1 MFRDLGRVHIVSFA
15 VGIVGLAVG
24 ITGIV
29 LAIVFGTAQST
40 CTTPSPPPVCPTCP
54 TQTAQCNTNLFS
66 ISTQVNNLKWNDD
79 YNNTNSPAYID
90 AVKNITSALTAT
102 LNTGLN
108 TASSSGFYR
117 VLAVSTTNNVNV
129 QISALR
135 QGSDNSVVAIG
146 NGAISSTSDLGQMP
160 TDKNVNSVITSD
172 NTTYSDVTTAPQ
184 ACDKTIIQSDCPS
197 TVAPVTCS
205 TMPMPTTQPLV
216 TSTAPEVTTTVAQ
229 TTTAPIV
236 TTANTTTQGVTTTA
250 GVTTTVTR
258 AQNSTLAATTTAPST
273 NTTTQGVTTTVGK
286 TTTVTTAQ
294 NSTWAATTTASNT
307 TTQPVVT
314 TSTSTQGISTT
325 TAQATPSS
333 SVIPTTTQTTQRPTS
348 TGIPSTVSTSQ
359 GTSSTSPI
367 PSTTQTS
374 SSAPSTYT
382 SNFTPSPTTTLL
394 TSTIAPSTQGVPTS
408 TSPSTTG
415 ATSTAS
421 PSTITSSAP
430 TSQSH
435 SPSSTMTSTVPVTST
450 FASTTTTVPITV
462 APGQCY
468 CQSNVAVAFE
478 LTSGTSDLDLDIQNF
493 IANYLFFYSGAPY
506 ILGDLTDN
514 RTAISLVPFPNDDT
528 LSDLM
533 TYGAEQTPSGI
544 SAALDTFN
552 ILARGN
558 AVISDAFNIIPNIT
572 RKGYQGFVIL
582 VANSDESVQASVDS
596 ATNLKAQGFNVITVA
611 FKSSGKF
618 DVLASQPSYNY
629 TIVQD
634 ADKRYVA
641 TLIGNVLNTTYCN
654 NLAASSTTMTSGV
667 YSSTVT
673 VTTQGSSSQA
683 PSSTVT
689 VPTTGTT
696 SGAASTTGSIT
707 STQQATSTSS
717 VITTGSTSAPQSSTA
732 VSSTTTSPST
742 TTGSTPA
749 PQSSTVASTTT
760 VSPYT
765 TTECICTTVSNTFG
779 TSTTQG
785 LTSSSAQST
794 ASTGVSTVA
803 SSTTIP
809 QGSSSS
815 SPQSPT
821 SAQPAQSSSTSAA
834 TVTVSSSQSP
844 TSSPAQQSSTPAGSS
859 TVTVQQSSS
868 FQSPQSTTQ
877 IGSSTTVPSTQAPS
891 STSGGPTTTQ
901 ICPNQQTVFKG
912 QVGVIY
918 EMLPASTQ
926 QNAINAFVENVL
938 LNSNF
943 YGLALDN
950 LTHDN
955 RTLVTAIP
963 YPTTDKYNVQG
974 YGSARSVD
982 EFRNQVIAFNGMIQ
996 PISQSSSISDAL
1008 LYVTTSLPA
1017 GGVKS
1022 SLIIVGNSA
1031 AMIDNIAPILT
1042 NQLRSDFDIYTV
1054 GVGSGAVDLSPLSSG
1069 TGFSFTGDTQQVA
1082 DQIGLKMAS
1091 SNPSVYCPPPVPSTA
1106 APSTSTAVPTTTVP
1120 VTTTIATTTRVTT
1133 VRPTVGPCQCTG
1145 RWVYNGDLAIAFEN
1159 IKTNGSQSVANFLS
1173 NTLLK
1178 NPDSYGLTND
1188 VNGNQPSQLTLIPY
1202 PDSNTYPTYPYGW
1215 IRSVN
1220 DIGNYIDAISP
1231 LPLATP
1237 DPQISDALTF
1247 ISAQPTTLNSK
1258 VVLLVGSNGT
1268 DVNAAMDSANKL
1280 KNAGYLVITVAQTAA
1295 ASVFQ
1300 PLASGSQ
1307 FALHIGDGNDD
1318 AVAAQIASMLLDYS
1332 FTCFDDG
1339 SSTPSPTTRCPG
1351 TQGTTQPGT
1360 IGTTVTVPPSSSS
1373 IGSTAPQGS
1382 SSIQPIASSSTMGST
1397 AGSSSPQPTVSSTS
1411 VPSSTGAT
1419 SSGSSTTVGSS
1430 TVGAT
1435 QTSVSSSTVPNTGS
1449 TGSTVTNPST
1459 SSSTSGSSSTQSIPS
1474 STAANTGSSTSGP
1487 TVATTQGSSSTQ
1499 TNSNT
1504 GSTTVATTVTQ
1515 GSSTGGNSGSTT
1527 VNFQSSS
1534 VASTVA
1540 SSTANIESS
1549 TTPIP
1554 TCASPYSG
1562 KIATVFEL
1570 NANSATNIVN
1580 FVSNNLYNSANYDFT
1595 NSTEA
1600 INVPYGQTDHYA
1612 TQILQYNGTKSLSNL
1627 QDNVSDLLTSAI
1639 LLIDATISD
1648 GLQWLQTNRDPA
1660 GTNAVII
1667 VVGNDDDE
1675 NPAMTTFTLR
1685 DLRAQGYKVI
1695 SVAVGEGHGDFS
1707 PIPDKPEWYF
1717 QVNDSNGQNIAD
1729 QISSILCNLK

>member
-348 TGIPSTVSTSQ
+348 T
-359 GTSSTSPI
+359 
-367 PSTTQTS
+367 
-374 SSAPSTYT
+374 A
-382 SNFTPSPTTTLL
+382 
-394 TSTIAPSTQGVPTS
+394 
-408 TSPSTTG
+408 SPSTTG